1 MEGDRAPRTVA
12 TLTSRD
18 VGRGL
23 TRLGHAQ
30 RRAWRRTRMKEA
42 HHTGGDTYA
51 QEKKG
56 GFFRKLMK
64 IAEIGAVVP

>member
-1 MEGDRAPRTVA
+1 
-12 TLTSRD
+12 
-18 VGRGL
+18 
-23 TRLGHAQ
+23 
-30 RRAWRRTRMKEA
+30 MKEA

-64 IAEIGAVVP
+64 IVVIGAVVP